1 MPMRALAV
9 LAREHEAIARM
20 LAHLEAEL
28 EALPVRGEI
37 DAEAVERL
45 LVFFERQVDGQHQ
58 EKEERVF
65 LPCLL
70 AHARGPDAAL
80 AREAL
85 GQHAEDRARLVAM
98 RSHIEGAAY
107 GDPGSLAEMGRQ
119 ARGYIRHQREHS
131 RWEQGALFALAHRV
145 LSPGEEGRL
154 LEGFQAFDEGQPESV
169 ISAAG
174 ALTTWLARRRAPT
187 PVPAVRWAPRTEGRL
202 AG

>member
-1 MPMRALAV
+1 MRALGV

-28 EALPVRGEI
+28 EALPLRGEI

-45 LVFFERQVDGQHQ
+45 LVFFERHVDGQHQ

-70 AHARGPDAAL
+70 ARARGPDAAL

-85 GQHAEDRARLVAM
+85 GQHAEDRARLAAM
-98 RSHIEGAAY
+98 RCHIEGATY
-107 GDPGSLAEMGRQ
+107 GDPGSLAQVSNQ

-131 RWEQGALFALAHRV
+131 RWEQSALFALAHRI
-145 LSPGEEGRL
+145 LSAGDDDAL
-154 LEGFQAFDEGQPESV
+154 LEGFRAFDAAQAESV
-169 ISAAG
+169 LAAAG
-174 ALTTWLARRRAPT
+174 SLTLWLARRRAPS
-187 PVPAVRWAPRTEGRL
+187 PVSEVRWAPGAEGRL